1 MLESYS
7 NISTLDDAKKTFIK
21 LIDFGFSLDFKDD
34 LSEYQ
39 EIMNP
44 FVIGTPEYLAPEL
57 LK

>member
-21 LIDFGFSLDFKDD
+21 LIDFGYSLDFKED

-39 EIMNP
+39 EIMDP
-44 FVIGTPEYLAPEL
+44 FVIGTPDYLAPEL